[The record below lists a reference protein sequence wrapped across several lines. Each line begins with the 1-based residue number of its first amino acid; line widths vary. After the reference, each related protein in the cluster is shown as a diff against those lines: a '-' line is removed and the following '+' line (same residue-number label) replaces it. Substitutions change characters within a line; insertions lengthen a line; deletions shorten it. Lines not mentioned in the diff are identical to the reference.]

1 MADDQRWF
9 EKHAP
14 EMAEGWWTFYKAVEG
29 ETKLDPNTKALIAI
43 AVAVH
48 GRCPHCVESR
58 IKKALALKIS
68 KAEIAETI
76 METALLSSGT
86 EIFWA
91 KEVYDKY
98 LG

>member
-14 EMAEGWWTFYKAVEG
+14 EMAEGWWQFYKACEG
-29 ETKLDPNTKALIAI
+29 ETKLDTNTKALIA
-43 AVAVH
+43 
-48 GRCPHCVESR
+48 HCVESR
-58 IKKALALKIS
+58 IKKALSLKIS

-86 EIFWA
+86 DIFWA
-91 KEVYDKY
+91 KDVYDKY
-98 LG
+98 LD